1 MAKGDNLPWTDD
13 ENRAV
18 AMAALKYIDNGIPH
32 TDAFFK
38 AQRDALGKDRH
49 RTRKGMGNH
58 ARGGRYAKW
67 VELARVELK
76 IKDATR
82 PNPQP
87 PAPAAEP
94 AEPAKRGGPGTPS
107 VRWTGREWALIARAV
122 EARIAASS
130 DNPLP
135 IVQHIIAVQG
145 EVLPADRQRAPGG
158 LIKAFQTAGTGMEDY
173 AEGKRNMWTVE
184 VAERSRPPEP
194 PAEPAS
200 ALPVVLEYVSPPAPA
215 SAPPAASQWP
225 ASPIEARP
233 VVAPSPP
240 AAQTALSAAM
250 QRAQMSFANTIIGA
264 VGDLLTVHEA
274 QIRAD
279 MHADHEAALQAA
291 LTRQANAI
299 TSNIGALIQQALTQG
314 IQAQV
319 LSTLHAELGGPVGG
333 GGGGGVPP
341 KNVPPVPDPDPVP
354 ETPAPAAAAP
364 APRRAVFT
372 LGNEVQPLK
381 RADKLAVDIVGL
393 KPANQAIV
401 RKALGS
407 EHYDIRMADSEELH
421 FKIRPNAEVFLMVGL
436 VSHGMYD
443 RMRSQRAK
451 LTRIAGGVG
460 AVIQAVE
467 HARHAYEH
475 AAAH

>member
-18 AMAALKYIDNGIPH
+18 AMAALKYIDNGVPH
-32 TDAFFK
+32 TEAFFK
-38 AQRDALGKDRH
+38 AQREALGKDRH

-67 VELARVELK
+67 ADLARVELQ

-87 PAPAAEP
+87 PAPPEP
-94 AEPAKRGGPGTPS
+94 PAAKRETSGS
-107 VRWTGREWALIARAV
+107 QVRWTTREWALIARAV
-122 EARIAASS
+122 EARLAAGADKSIA
-130 DNPLP
+130 L
-135 IVQHIIAVQG
+135 VHHVIAVQA

-158 LIKAFQTAGTGMEDY
+158 LMKGFQAKGQNTADYEKGKAA
-173 AEGKRNMWTVE
+173 MWTIE

-194 PAEPAS
+194 PAEPAE
-200 ALPVVLEYVSPPAPA
+200 ALPMVVEYVAQPAPA

-225 ASPIEARP
+225 ASPIESRP

-240 AAQTALSAAM
+240 AAQNALTAAM

-319 LSTLHAELGGPVGG
+319 LNTLHAELGGPVGG
-333 GGGGGVPP
+333 GGGGGGVPP
-341 KNVPPVPDPDPVP
+341 QNVPPVPEPDPVP
-354 ETPAPAAAAP
+354 ETPAPSAAAP

-372 LGNEVQPLK
+372 LGDAVQPLK

-421 FKIRPNAEVFLMVGL
+421 FKIRPHAEVFLMVGL

-467 HARHAYEH
+467 HARHAHEH